1 MFKTNFLKKAAISG
15 AVLSIAGAAF
25 FHHKIQANIASQDY
39 YKMSVQLLKDH
50 QLALDTLGEPL
61 RITYMN
67 LSRKDIVINHEIAQV
82 VIPVRGSK
90 CKGNLYSF
98 ATRTDDNGWLLERVE
113 LDVNQGQQRIKIWP
127 GN

>member
-1 MFKTNFLKKAAISG
+1 MFNANFLKKAAISG
-15 AVLSIAGAAF
+15 AVLSIAGTAF

-39 YKMSVQLLKDH
+39 YKTSVQLLRDH

-67 LSRKDIVINHEIAQV
+67 LSRKDIMINHEIAQV
-82 VIPVRGSK
+82 VIPVRGSNS
-90 CKGNLYSF
+90 KGNLYSF
-98 ATRTDDNGWLLERVE
+98 ATRTEDNGWLLERVE

-127 GN
+127 EN

>member
-1 MFKTNFLKKAAISG
+1 MFNANFLKKAAISG

-39 YKMSVQLLKDH
+39 YKTSVQLLRDH

-67 LSRKDIVINHEIAQV
+67 LSCKDIMINHEIAQV
-82 VIPVRGSK
+82 VIPVRGSNS
-90 CKGNLYSF
+90 KGNLYSF
-98 ATRTDDNGWLLERVE
+98 ATRTEDNGFFDLSEASS
-113 LDVNQGQQRIKIWP
+113 
-127 GN
+127 